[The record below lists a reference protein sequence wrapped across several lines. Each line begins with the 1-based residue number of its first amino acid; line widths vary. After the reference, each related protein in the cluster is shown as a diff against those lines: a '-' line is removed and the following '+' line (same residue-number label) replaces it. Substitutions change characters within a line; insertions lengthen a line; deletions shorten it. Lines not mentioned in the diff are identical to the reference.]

1 MSLLTPKTIVITTV
15 PGKTQSR
22 PITVQA
28 PMDVD
33 YYSEDQDGGP
43 RKRRR
48 LTHLSPEEKMMR
60 RKLKNRVA
68 AQTARDR
75 KKALMTDLEIQVAK
89 LMEENKRLQREN
101 SNLKQRSSALLTENS
116 SLKERLETDGSL
128 VKLEEGTSGSAVSS
142 VSLPRGHTPSSS
154 LPVMPYVLTLCLYL
168 AMYTK
173 VQVPPSKLQTMMS
186 NLYASSKL
194 SPEEIH
200 NLDPILQWWG
210 RHQQNWNPSMN

>member
-1 MSLLTPKTIVITTV
+1 
-15 PGKTQSR
+15 
-22 PITVQA
+22 
-28 PMDVD
+28 MDVD

-75 KKALMTDLEIQVAK
+75 KKAMMSDLEIQVAK

-101 SNLKQRSSALLTENS
+101 SNLKHRSSALLTENS
-116 SLKERLETDGSL
+116 SLKERLGSDGSL

-142 VSLPRGHTPSSS
+142 VSLPRGHAPSLS

-173 VQVPPSKLQTMMS
+173 VQVPPSKLQTLMS

-194 SPEEIH
+194 SQAEIP
-200 NLDPILQWWG
+200 NLEPILQWWG